1 MKKLFSILLLTI
13 AVAVYAQTNNWTG
26 FISDSDCGAKGNK
39 ADHAACA
46 AKCIKGG
53 ASPVLVV
60 GDKVYKVDSVQVAP
74 YVGKKVTVNGKL
86 EGETVK
92 IDKIQEAK

>member
-1 MKKLFSILLLTI
+1 MKKFFSILLLTI
-13 AVAVYAQTNNWTG
+13 AIAVYAQTGTWTG
-26 FISDSDCGAKGNK
+26 YIGDSDCGVKGGK
-39 ADHAACA
+39 ADHASCA
-46 AKCIKGG
+46 VKCIKGG

-60 GDKVYKVDSVQVAP
+60 GDKVYKVDSVQVMP
-74 YVGKKVTVNGKL
+74 YVGKKVMVNGTL